1 MYTRIHTHTHK
12 HTQVTN
18 KTVATEVLALYQ
30 INVYTKTE
38 FEKICTGHSQKPSV
52 HLEEL
57 CPLYML
63 NTMLRKTIAEA
74 WHKSPGRAL

>member
-1 MYTRIHTHTHK
+1 MREDNMPTCTHTHI
-12 HTQVTN
+12 HTSIHKSQTN

-57 CPLYML
+57 YPLYIL

-74 WHKSPGRAL
+74 